1 MAATFV
7 FFIVLNLIS
16 KLIEIF
22 EPNFQEG
29 SRILK
34 FSCLPSIKCK
44 YCIVSKWKQIWYFH
58 QLRVIAMIL
67 GPKFQSCITAMFIH
81 VLTVQRRGAY

>member
-7 FFIVLNLIS
+7 FLIVLKLIS
-16 KLIEIF
+16 KLIPIF

-29 SRILK
+29 SRMFS

-44 YCIVSKWKQIWYFH
+44 YCNGSRFGIFTKLQ
-58 QLRVIAMIL
+58 VIAMIL
-67 GPKFQSCITAMFIH
+67 GPKNQSFITAMFSMGTI
-81 VLTVQRRGAY
+81 